1 MRRPFWRTERQRDAN
16 RRWRALNVFVS
27 PSTQRLEQL
36 TPKFYGP
43 SRRGP
48 SCFFRSITCRERT
61 FCLERPAKCTCWDP
75 GVMRS
80 MSTEQ
85 TTEKIEARRLVKS
98 TSMPEQ
104 SWQALVFLVIL
115 ILVGIGGMA
124 ALYYKL
130 EHPADTRM
138 IEDLSHGKIGSF
150 LML

>member
-1 MRRPFWRTERQRDAN
+1 
-16 RRWRALNVFVS
+16 
-27 PSTQRLEQL
+27 
-36 TPKFYGP
+36 
-43 SRRGP
+43 
-48 SCFFRSITCRERT
+48 
-61 FCLERPAKCTCWDP
+61 
-75 GVMRS
+75 MRS

-104 SWQALVFLVIL
+104 RWQDLVFLVIL

-130 EHPADTRM
+130 EHPAATRM

-150 LML
+150 LTL

>member
-1 MRRPFWRTERQRDAN
+1 
-16 RRWRALNVFVS
+16 
-27 PSTQRLEQL
+27 
-36 TPKFYGP
+36 
-43 SRRGP
+43 
-48 SCFFRSITCRERT
+48 
-61 FCLERPAKCTCWDP
+61 
-75 GVMRS
+75 

-85 TTEKIEARRLVKS
+85 TTEKIEARPLVKS

-150 LML
+150 LTL

>member
-1 MRRPFWRTERQRDAN
+1 
-16 RRWRALNVFVS
+16 
-27 PSTQRLEQL
+27 
-36 TPKFYGP
+36 
-43 SRRGP
+43 
-48 SCFFRSITCRERT
+48 
-61 FCLERPAKCTCWDP
+61 
-75 GVMRS
+75 

-85 TTEKIEARRLVKS
+85 TTEEIEARRLAKS

-104 SWQALVFLVIL
+104 RWQDWVFLVIL

-150 LML
+150 LTL